1 MLLIISLPTLGLWA
15 GGQLPSN
22 FFMKKL
28 PNGLEILVIED
39 ASVPLATCEISVHNG
54 SYCEDSAYNGLSH
67 MYEHMFFKAN
77 KDYPSQEQFLDRVNE
92 LGISFNGTTSNER
105 VNYFI
110 TLSNSKVKEG
120 LEFMNSA
127 IRYPKFDTAEMRREN
142 PVVILITQC
151 GETLTLEKIQLE
163 YMK

>member
-77 KDYPSQEQFLDRVNE
+77 KDYPSQEQFLDKVND
-92 LGISFNGTTSNER
+92 GTTGAGGMALTANGWPSENSSNDL
-105 VNYFI
+105 FAMDI
-110 TLSNSKVKEG
+110 S
-120 LEFMNSA
+120 
-127 IRYPKFDTAEMRREN
+127 I
-142 PVVILITQC
+142 
-151 GETLTLEKIQLE
+151 
-163 YMK
+163 